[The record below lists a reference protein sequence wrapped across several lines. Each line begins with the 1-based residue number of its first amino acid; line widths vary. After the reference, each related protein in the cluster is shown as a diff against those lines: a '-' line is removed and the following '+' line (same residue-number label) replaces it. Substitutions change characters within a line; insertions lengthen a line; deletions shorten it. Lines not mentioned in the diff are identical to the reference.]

1 MTFPAIRYRVKIQ
14 LIARASLE
22 HQVHLTV
29 NLIRVTRR
37 AEVSGHSM
45 TTLVLHPV
53 VPEVHHFPSH
63 SMLTWAPRHQVQ
75 PAQVMINTARC
86 WIRQHSIQVAVT
98 LWLDHIQA
106 VRFISSTFIFLSSR
120 KVPAFPKQLS
130 FVTSPRKIQCKLHAV
145 SLSQCVVLSAQIQ
158 TVRRSSSAPGTWFMI
173 R

>member
-1 MTFPAIRYRVKIQ
+1 MTFPAILYRVKIQ

-45 TTLVLHPV
+45 TTLVPHPV

-106 VRFISSTFIFLSSR
+106 VSFISSTFIFLSSR
-120 KVPAFPKQLS
+120 KGPAFPKQLS
-130 FVTSPRKIQCKLHAV
+130 FVTSRRKIQCKLHVV

-158 TVRRSSSAPGTWFMI
+158 TVRRSFSAPGTWFMI